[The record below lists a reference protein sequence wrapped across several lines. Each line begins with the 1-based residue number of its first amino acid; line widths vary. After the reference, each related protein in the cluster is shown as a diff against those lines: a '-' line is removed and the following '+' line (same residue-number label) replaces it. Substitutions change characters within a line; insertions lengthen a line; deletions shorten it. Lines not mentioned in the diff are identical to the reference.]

1 MIHMSMISGRLD
13 SGNDE
18 IVIKLKQQL
27 HDTEQ
32 EIKNCHAENDV
43 LHKKLDKRK
52 EEVGLKFNYANHT
65 KSLQSFEKETLR
77 LLLVEG

>member
-1 MIHMSMISGRLD
+1 MCSGRLD

-32 EIKNCHAENDV
+32 ELKNCHGENDA

-52 EEVGLKFNYANHT
+52 EEVG
-65 KSLQSFEKETLR
+65 Q
-77 LLLVEG
+77 